1 MRNTPVG
8 EGNSS
13 VFALDSNTAGKSCG
27 SVRAC
32 SGRGG
37 GGIYL
42 LSVASLLCKGD
53 AS

>member
-13 VFALDSNTAGKSCG
+13 VCALDSNTGGKSCG
-27 SVRAC
+27 SVRAR

-37 GGIYL
+37 GGKYL
-42 LSVASLLCKGD
+42 LPVASLLCKGD